1 LAAGGLKGQVEFELT
16 WHIWLF
22 YRL

>member
-22 YRL
+22 CRL